1 MRKAQYIKP
10 DRPLLVTVSE
20 LQGYVGLPS
29 HATDTDFRIKT
40 EHGEMAER

>member
-20 LQGYVGLPS
+20 LQGYVGLT
-29 HATDTDFRIKT
+29 ATLLDMTVNHKPQ
-40 EHGEMAER
+40 

>member
-20 LQGYVGLPS
+20 LQGYVGLG
-29 HATDTDFRIKT
+29 FNQLEKLQRKQ
-40 EHGEMAER
+40 ER

>member
-1 MRKAQYIKP
+1 M
-10 DRPLLVTVSE
+10 LHVTRTAIILFFDGNEEMGGSI
-20 LQGYVGLPS
+20 PS